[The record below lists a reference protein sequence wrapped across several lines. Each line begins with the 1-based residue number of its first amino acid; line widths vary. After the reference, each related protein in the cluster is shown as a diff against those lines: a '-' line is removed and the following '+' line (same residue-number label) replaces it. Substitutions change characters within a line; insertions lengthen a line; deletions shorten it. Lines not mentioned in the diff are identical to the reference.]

1 MGVRTKARRKIS
13 VDGRDYV
20 WYVKEDEES
29 PYMLLNISSIDKK
42 IILSFPLG
50 TAFSYVISKGKYFQ
64 GEEMPGYWK
73 RFRYM
78 KDLPEAITPGI
89 VRECIEWAVDG
100 NGAEEIVCNGSTVQV

>member
-20 WYVKEDEES
+20 WY
-29 PYMLLNISSIDKK
+29 
-42 IILSFPLG
+42 
-50 TAFSYVISKGKYFQ
+50 
-64 GEEMPGYWK
+64 
-73 RFRYM
+73 M
-78 KDLPEAITPGI
+78 KDLPKAITPGI